1 MDDPIRH
8 PLAYARALRGWS
20 QGDLVAELDKAARRH
35 GLLSGADKTAISRWE
50 HARKTPNTDSQ
61 LLIAEAFDVPLS
73 DLEAYGWPYWL
84 PGRDEPLPLGAA
96 HTVRALHDAQRA
108 AMDRRSFM
116 TFSAISLGGL
126 AAQWAAAE
134 PGRLTSALSGKQVD
148 GELVDW
154 LEATSRKLT
163 ALPTEQRQHTARLMD
178 AHLATVTDL
187 IEEGHYAERTGRRL
201 HGLAAS
207 LATTCGWYRFD
218 QGRHWAAGKLWEAA
232 LQSANA
238 AGDRDHGAGVLSD
251 FAYQANW
258 LGKPKVSIDQL
269 GPALSG
275 VSHPA
280 ARSLLLLRRARA
292 HAALGD
298 RAACYRDLS
307 DAETALAGESAGTAG
322 AADPAPGWCAW
333 MSPAD
338 LAVDSGQCLLD
349 LGRTEEAQARIAEGM
364 ALLPRARDK
373 TRGVFL
379 SYQARGHLKAKDIEQ
394 ALAVTNE
401 SLDLATRIGAPRCV
415 ALVRELAPAFR
426 PYRQVD
432 GVPELLERLRADRVH
447 PSRTAAM
454 NINRGP
460 DKAD

>member
-8 PLAYARALRGWS
+8 PLAYARELRGWS
-20 QGDLVAELDKAARRH
+20 QGDLVAELNKAARRH

-50 HARKTPNTDSQ
+50 HWRKTPNTDSQ

-96 HTVRALHDAQRA
+96 HTVHALHDAQRA
-108 AMDRRSFM
+108 AMDRRTFM

-134 PGRLTSALSGKQVD
+134 PAEPERLASALSGKRVD
-148 GELVDW
+148 GALVDW
-154 LEATSRKLT
+154 LEGTGRTLT
-163 ALPTEQRQHTARLMD
+163 AMPTEQRQHTARLVD
-178 AHLATVTDL
+178 AHLTTVTDL
-187 IEEGHYAERTGRRL
+187 IEEGHYGEGTGRRL
-201 HGLAAS
+201 HRLAAS
-207 LATTCGWYRFD
+207 LATTSGWHRFD
-218 QGRHWAAGKLWEAA
+218 RGRHWAAGKLWEAA

-258 LGKPKVSIDQL
+258 LGESKVSVDQL
-269 GPALSG
+269 GHALSG
-275 VSHPA
+275 VSHPT

-298 RAACYRDLS
+298 RSACYRDLS
-307 DAETALAGESAGTAG
+307 DAESALAVDVT
-322 AADPAPGWCAW
+322 DPPPGWCAW

-349 LGRTEEAQARIAEGM
+349 LNRSGEAHALIAEGM

-373 TRGVFL
+373 TRGIFL
-379 SYQARGHLKAKDIEQ
+379 TYQARSHLKAKDIEQ
-394 ALAVTNE
+394 ALSVTTE

-415 ALVRELAPAFR
+415 ALVRELAPAFK
-426 PYRQVD
+426 PYRRVD
-432 GVPELLERLRADRVH
+432 GVPEFLDRLRA
-447 PSRTAAM
+447 T
-454 NINRGP
+454 
-460 DKAD
+460 

>member
-8 PLAYARALRGWS
+8 PLAYARELRHWS
-20 QGDLVAELDKAARRH
+20 QGDLVAELNKAARRH
-35 GLLSGADKTAISRWE
+35 GLRSGADKAAVSRWE
-50 HARKTPNTDSQ
+50 HWRKTPNTDSQ

-73 DLEAYGWPYWL
+73 ELEAYGWPYWL

-126 AAQWAAAE
+126 AAQRATTE
-134 PGRLTSALSGKQVD
+134 PGRLVSALDGKHVD
-148 GELVDW
+148 RELVDW
-154 LEATSRKLT
+154 LEETSRKLT
-163 ALPTEQRQHTARLMD
+163 ALPTEQRQHTVRLMD
-178 AHLATVTDL
+178 AHLATVTEL
-187 IEEGHYAERTGRRL
+187 IEEGRYGEATGRRL
-201 HGLAAS
+201 HRLAAS

-251 FAYQANW
+251 FAYQATW
-258 LGKPKVSIDQL
+258 LGKARVSVGQL
-269 GPALSG
+269 GHALSG
-275 VSHPA
+275 VSHPT

-307 DAETALAGESAGTAG
+307 DAESALAVDAV
-322 AADPAPGWCAW
+322 DPAPGWCAW
-333 MSPAD
+333 MGPAD

-349 LGRTEEAQARIAEGM
+349 LGRTGEARARIAEGM

-379 SYQARGHLKAKDIEQ
+379 TYQARGYLEAKEVEQ
-394 ALAVTNE
+394 AVSVTGE

-415 ALVRELAPAFR
+415 ALVRELAPAFE
-426 PYRQVD
+426 PYRRVD
-432 GVPELLERLRADRVH
+432 GVPEFLERLRAC
-447 PSRTAAM
+447 
-454 NINRGP
+454 
-460 DKAD
+460 